1 MEREF
6 RTNSLQEQFS
16 PKETLRSIALSYHM
30 TTAITKQSLMSSQVI
45 LPTSSIESTDV
56 ERWMLQAQLSEE
68 YQVVRELGRGGMGV
82 IFLARDVALHRLVA
96 IKVLRHE
103 YAHSA
108 EHRER
113 FRREA
118 RVAARLTHPNV
129 VAVHSYGESPD
140 LVYLV
145 MRYVH
150 GESLG
155 VRLRREGRLK
165 PDVAR
170 RMLADLALVLEYAH
184 REGIV
189 HRDLKPENI
198 LLESGTDR
206 PLLTDFG
213 VALIRSADPSPDDVR
228 RAFGTPQYMS
238 PEQAAGEVD
247 LDGRSDIYS
256 LGVLAY
262 AMLTGDVPFDGPSFG
277 AIAAQHI
284 AAPHAPL
291 AEVTPHVP
299 HALAEVVEWCLE
311 KERGARW
318 QNARELHNALQACE
332 RGARGWFRRSAVTL
346 RGLGRTRVAAAL
358 AIVAAALK
366 QLVVRWPGI

>member
-1 MEREF
+1 
-6 RTNSLQEQFS
+6 
-16 PKETLRSIALSYHM
+16 
-30 TTAITKQSLMSSQVI
+30 MSSHANV
-45 LPTSSIESTDV
+45 PTSPSLDSTSDV
-56 ERWMLQAQLSEE
+56 ERQMLQTHLGEE

-103 YAHSA
+103 FAHSA

-129 VAVHSYGESPD
+129 VAVHTFGESPD

-155 VRLRREGRLK
+155 IRLRREGKLE
-165 PDVAR
+165 PETAR
-170 RMLADLALVLEYAH
+170 RLLVDLALVLEHAH

-198 LLESGTDR
+198 LLERGTDR

-213 VALIRSADPSPDDVR
+213 VALICSADPSPDEVR

-284 AAPHAPL
+284 AAPHEPL
-291 AEVTPHVP
+291 AEVAPHVP
-299 HALAEVVEWCLE
+299 RPLAEAIEWCLE
-311 KERGARW
+311 KERTARW
-318 QNARELHNALQACE
+318 QSARELHDALQACE
-332 RGARGWFRRSAVTL
+332 RSPRGWFRRSTIAL

-358 AIVAAALK
+358 AVVATALK
-366 QLVVRWPGI
+366 HVALRWPAI

>member
-1 MEREF
+1 
-6 RTNSLQEQFS
+6 
-16 PKETLRSIALSYHM
+16 
-30 TTAITKQSLMSSQVI
+30 MSSQ
-45 LPTSSIESTDV
+45 SIVPNNPSLDSTGDV
-56 ERWMLQAQLSEE
+56 ERQMLQAQLGEE

-96 IKVLRHE
+96 VKVLRHE
-103 YAHSA
+103 FAHSE

-118 RVAARLTHPNV
+118 RVAARLTHPNA
-129 VAVHSYGESPD
+129 VAVHTYGESPN

-155 VRLRREGRLK
+155 VRLRREGRLD

-170 RMLADLALVLEYAH
+170 GMLVELAQVLEHAH

-198 LLESGTDR
+198 LIERGTDR

-213 VALIRSADPSPDDVR
+213 VALICSADPSPDEVR

-284 AAPHAPL
+284 ATPHEPLAEAAPQVPRPL
-291 AEVTPHVP
+291 AEVI
-299 HALAEVVEWCLE
+299 EWCLE
-311 KERGARW
+311 KERTARW
-318 QNARELHNALQACE
+318 QSARELSDALRACE
-332 RGARGWFRRSAVTL
+332 QSARGWFRRSSIML

-358 AIVAAALK
+358 AIVATALK
-366 QLVVRWPGI
+366 HVVVRWPAI

>member
-1 MEREF
+1 
-6 RTNSLQEQFS
+6 
-16 PKETLRSIALSYHM
+16 
-30 TTAITKQSLMSSQVI
+30 MSSQTI
-45 LPTSSIESTDV
+45 FSINPSLESVSDV
-56 ERWMLQAQLSEE
+56 ERQMLQAQLGEE

-103 YAHSA
+103 YAHST

-113 FRREA
+113 FRRGA

-129 VAVHSYGESPD
+129 VAVHTYGESSD

-155 VRLRREGRLK
+155 VRLRREARID
-165 PDVAR
+165 PEVAR
-170 RMLADLALVLEYAH
+170 AMLADLALVLEHAH

-189 HRDLKPENI
+189 HRDLKPENVLI
-198 LLESGTDR
+198 ERGTDR

-213 VALIRSADPSPDDVR
+213 VALICSADPSPDDVR

-284 AAPHAPL
+284 AAPHEPL
-291 AEVTPHVP
+291 AEVAPHVP
-299 HALAEVVEWCLE
+299 RALAEVVEWCLE
-311 KERGARW
+311 KERTARW
-318 QNARELHNALQACE
+318 QTARELHDALQACE
-332 RGARGWFRRSAVTL
+332 RGRRGWIRRGGAVL
-346 RGLGRTRVAAAL
+346 RGLVAM
-358 AIVAAALK
+358 
-366 QLVVRWPGI
+366 

>member
-1 MEREF
+1 
-6 RTNSLQEQFS
+6 
-16 PKETLRSIALSYHM
+16 
-30 TTAITKQSLMSSQVI
+30 MSSQAI
-45 LPTSSIESTDV
+45 HPITSSPESPDIERS
-56 ERWMLQAQLSEE
+56 MLQAQLGEE

-82 IFLARDVALHRLVA
+82 IFLARDIALHRLVA

-103 YAHSA
+103 FAHSA
-108 EHRER
+108 DHRER

-129 VAVHSYGESPD
+129 VAVHTYGESPE
-140 LVYLV
+140 LVYLI

-155 VRLRREGRLK
+155 LRLRREGKLS
-165 PDVAR
+165 PDTAR
-170 RMLADLALVLEYAH
+170 RMLADLALVLEHAH

-213 VALIRSADPSPDDVR
+213 VALIRSADPTPDEVR

-277 AIAAQHI
+277 TIAAQHI
-284 AAPHAPL
+284 ATPHEPL
-291 AEVTPHVP
+291 AEVAPHVP
-299 HALAEVVEWCLE
+299 RPLAEVVEWCLE
-311 KERGARW
+311 KERSARW
-318 QNARELHNALQACE
+318 QNARELYDALQACE
-332 RGARGWFRRSAVTL
+332 RGARGWFRRSAITV
-346 RGLGRTRVAAAL
+346 RGLSRPRTAAAL
-358 AIVAAALK
+358 TIVGAALK
-366 QLVVRWPGI
+366 QLVMRWPAI

>member
-1 MEREF
+1 
-6 RTNSLQEQFS
+6 
-16 PKETLRSIALSYHM
+16 
-30 TTAITKQSLMSSQVI
+30 MSSQAI
-45 LPTSSIESTDV
+45 LPTNSSLESVSGIE
-56 ERWMLQAQLSEE
+56 RQMLQAQLGEE

-103 YAHSA
+103 FAHSA

-129 VAVHSYGESPD
+129 VAVHTYGESPN

-155 VRLRREGRLK
+155 VRLRREGRIQ
-165 PDVAR
+165 PETAR
-170 RMLADLALVLEYAH
+170 RLLVELALVLEHAH
-184 REGIV
+184 GEGIV

-198 LLESGTDR
+198 LLESGRPGGYPDR

-213 VALIRSADPSPDDVR
+213 VALICSADPSPDEVR

-284 AAPHAPL
+284 AAPHEPL
-291 AEVTPHVP
+291 ADAAPDVP
-299 HALAEVVEWCLE
+299 RALAEVVEWCLE
-311 KERGARW
+311 KERSARW
-318 QNARELHNALQACE
+318 QSARELYDALQACE
-332 RGARGWFRRSAVTL
+332 GGSRGWIRRSAAVL
-346 RGLGRTRVAAAL
+346 RGLGRSRVAAAL

-366 QLVVRWPGI
+366 QVVVRWPGI

>member
-1 MEREF
+1 MTSQAIRP
-6 RTNSLQEQFS
+6 TDSSLE
-16 PKETLRSIALSYHM
+16 
-30 TTAITKQSLMSSQVI
+30 SS
-45 LPTSSIESTDV
+45 DV
-56 ERWMLQAQLSEE
+56 ERSMLQVHLGED

-82 IFLARDVALHRLVA
+82 IFLARDIALHRLVA

-103 YAHSA
+103 YADSA

-129 VAVHSYGESPD
+129 VAVHTYGETPD
-140 LVYLV
+140 LVWLV

-155 VRLRREGRLK
+155 VRLRREGKLASET
-165 PDVAR
+165 AR
-170 RMLADLALVLEYAH
+170 KMLAELALVLEHAH

-198 LLESGTDR
+198 LLENGTDR

-284 AAPHAPL
+284 AAPHEPL
-291 AEVTPHVP
+291 AEVAPQVP
-299 HALAEVVEWCLE
+299 RPLAEVVEWCLE
-311 KERGARW
+311 KERTARW
-318 QNARELHNALQACE
+318 QNARELYNALQACE
-332 RGARGWFRRSAVTL
+332 RGARGWFRRSTITV
-346 RGLGRTRVAAAL
+346 RGLGRTRTAAAL
-358 AIVAAALK
+358 ALVGAALK
-366 QLVVRWPGI
+366 HLALRWPAI

>member
-1 MEREF
+1 
-6 RTNSLQEQFS
+6 
-16 PKETLRSIALSYHM
+16 
-30 TTAITKQSLMSSQVI
+30 MSSQAI
-45 LPTSSIESTDV
+45 RPTDSSFESSDV
-56 ERWMLQAQLSEE
+56 ERSMLQAQLGED

-82 IFLARDVALHRLVA
+82 IFLARDIALHRLVA

-103 YAHSA
+103 YVHSTD
-108 EHRER
+108 HRER

-129 VAVHSYGESPD
+129 VAVHTYGETPD
-140 LVYLV
+140 LVWLV

-155 VRLRREGRLK
+155 IRLRREGKLA
-165 PDVAR
+165 PEAAR
-170 RMLADLALVLEYAH
+170 KMLAELALVLDHAH

-198 LLESGTDR
+198 LLEHGTDR

-213 VALIRSADPSPDDVR
+213 VALICSADPSPDDVR

-247 LDGRSDIYS
+247 LDGRSDLYS

-284 AAPHAPL
+284 AAPHEPL
-291 AEVTPHVP
+291 AEVAPHVP
-299 HALAEVVEWCLE
+299 RPLAEVIEWCLE
-311 KERGARW
+311 KERTARW
-318 QNARELHNALQACE
+318 QNARELYGALQACE
-332 RGARGWFRRSAVTL
+332 RGARGWFRRSAVAL
-346 RGLGRTRVAAAL
+346 RGLSRPRTAAAL
-358 AIVAAALK
+358 TIIGAALK
-366 QLVVRWPGI
+366 QLVVRWPAI

>member
-1 MEREF
+1 MS
-6 RTNSLQEQFS
+6 THAILSSNSAPDAS
-16 PKETLRSIALSYHM
+16 G
-30 TTAITKQSLMSSQVI
+30 
-45 LPTSSIESTDV
+45 DV
-56 ERWMLQAQLSEE
+56 ERQMLQAELGDE

-82 IFLARDVALHRLVA
+82 IFLARDIALHRLVA

-103 YAHSA
+103 FAHSL

-129 VAVHSYGESPD
+129 VAVHAFGETPD

-155 VRLRREGRLK
+155 ARLRREGRIA
-165 PDVAR
+165 PERAR
-170 RMLADLALVLEYAH
+170 QLLTELALVLEYAH

-198 LLESGTDR
+198 LLESGTER

-213 VALIRSADPSPDDVR
+213 VALICSADPSPDEVR

-277 AIAAQHI
+277 TIAAQHI
-284 AAPHAPL
+284 ATPHEPL
-291 AEVTPHVP
+291 AEVAPHVP
-299 HALAEVVEWCLE
+299 KPLAEVVEWCLE
-311 KERGARW
+311 KERTARW
-318 QNARELHNALQACE
+318 QTARELHEALAAGAP
-332 RGARGWFRRSAVTL
+332 GARSWMRRSAAML
-346 RGLGRTRVAAAL
+346 RGLGRSRAAAAL
-358 AIVAAALK
+358 AVLAAPLK
-366 QLVVRWPGI
+366 HLVLRWPGI

>member
-1 MEREF
+1 
-6 RTNSLQEQFS
+6 
-16 PKETLRSIALSYHM
+16 M
-30 TTAITKQSLMSSQVI
+30 TSHAI
-45 LPTSSIESTDV
+45 LPIDPAPEPAADV
-56 ERWMLQAQLSEE
+56 ERQMLQAQLGEE

-82 IFLARDVALHRLVA
+82 IFLARDVKLHRLVA
-96 IKVLRHE
+96 VKVLRNE
-103 YAHSA
+103 FANSV

-129 VAVHSYGESPD
+129 VAVHTYGESPD

-155 VRLRREGRLK
+155 ARLRREGRIE
-165 PDVAR
+165 PESTR
-170 RMLADLALVLEYAH
+170 RLLADLALVLEHAH

-206 PLLTDFG
+206 PMLTDFG
-213 VALIRSADPSPDDVR
+213 VALICSADPAPDEVR

-277 AIAAQHI
+277 VIAAQHI
-284 AAPHAPL
+284 AEPHEPIADAAPHVPKPL
-291 AEVTPHVP
+291 AEVI
-299 HALAEVVEWCLE
+299 EWCLE
-311 KERGARW
+311 KERTARW
-318 QNARELHNALQACE
+318 QSARELYDALMACQ
-332 RGARGWFRRSAVTL
+332 RGTRGWMRRGTAAL
-346 RGLGRTRVAAAL
+346 RGLGRSRVAAIL
-358 AIVAAALK
+358 AMIAAPLK
-366 QLVVRWPGI
+366 HLVLRWPGI

>member
-1 MEREF
+1 
-6 RTNSLQEQFS
+6 
-16 PKETLRSIALSYHM
+16 
-30 TTAITKQSLMSSQVI
+30 MSSPAI
-45 LPTSSIESTDV
+45 HPTSSSLEPSDIE
-56 ERWMLQAQLSEE
+56 RAMLQAQLGEE

-118 RVAARLTHPNV
+118 RVAARLTHPNA
-129 VAVHSYGESPD
+129 VAVHTYGESPD
-140 LVYLV
+140 LVYLI

-150 GESLG
+150 GESLSA
-155 VRLRREGRLK
+155 RLRREGRLS
-165 PDVAR
+165 PATAR
-170 RMLADLALVLEYAH
+170 KMLAELALVLEHAH

-198 LLESGTDR
+198 LLEGGTDR

-213 VALIRSADPSPDDVR
+213 VALICSADPSPDDVR

-284 AAPHAPL
+284 AAPHEPL
-291 AEVTPHVP
+291 AEVAPHVP
-299 HALAEVVEWCLE
+299 RPLAEVIEWCLE
-311 KERGARW
+311 KERNARW
-318 QNARELHNALQACE
+318 QNARELYNALQACE
-332 RGARGWFRRSAVTL
+332 RGARGWFRRSAIAF
-346 RGLGRTRVAAAL
+346 RGLGRTRTAAAL
-358 AIVAAALK
+358 TIVGAALK
-366 QLVVRWPGI
+366 HLVVRWPGI

>member
-1 MEREF
+1 MSHA
-6 RTNSLQEQFS
+6 TLQ
-16 PKETLRSIALSYHM
+16 TDLSFDAH
-30 TTAITKQSLMSSQVI
+30 S
-45 LPTSSIESTDV
+45 DV
-56 ERWMLQAQLSEE
+56 ERQMLQAHLGAE

-82 IFLARDVALHRLVA
+82 IFLARDITLHRLVA
-96 IKVLRHE
+96 IKVLRNE
-103 YAHSA
+103 YAHS
-108 EHRER
+108 EQHRER

-155 VRLRREGRLK
+155 VRLRREGRIQ
-165 PDVAR
+165 PEVAR
-170 RMLADLALVLEYAH
+170 KMLVELALVLEYAH

-198 LLESGTDR
+198 LLEHGTDR

-213 VALIRSADPSPDDVR
+213 VALICSADPSPDEVR

-284 AAPHAPL
+284 AAPHEPL
-291 AEVTPHVP
+291 AEIAPHVP
-299 HALAEVVEWCLE
+299 RDLAEVVEWCLE
-311 KERGARW
+311 KERAARW
-318 QNARELHNALQACE
+318 QTARELHDALAACE
-332 RGARGWFRRSAVTL
+332 RGSRSWMRRRRTGIFNVGRPRSAA
-346 RGLGRTRVAAAL
+346 GLAMVATT
-358 AIVAAALK
+358 VK
-366 QLVVRWPGI
+366 QLLMRWPGI

>member
-1 MEREF
+1 
-6 RTNSLQEQFS
+6 
-16 PKETLRSIALSYHM
+16 
-30 TTAITKQSLMSSQVI
+30 MSSQAI
-45 LPTSSIESTDV
+45 HPINSPSESSDIERS
-56 ERWMLQAQLSEE
+56 MLQGQLGEE

-82 IFLARDVALHRLVA
+82 IFLARDIALHRLVA
-96 IKVLRHE
+96 VKVLRHE

-129 VAVHSYGESPD
+129 VAVHTYGESPD
-140 LVYLV
+140 LVYLI

-155 VRLRREGRLK
+155 LRLRREGKLS
-165 PDVAR
+165 PDTAR
-170 RMLADLALVLEYAH
+170 RMLADLALVLEHAH

-198 LLESGTDR
+198 LLEHGTDR

-213 VALIRSADPSPDDVR
+213 VALIRSADPSPDEVR

-284 AAPHAPL
+284 AAPHEPL
-291 AEVTPHVP
+291 AEVAPHVP
-299 HALAEVVEWCLE
+299 RPLAEVIEWCLE
-311 KERGARW
+311 KERNARW
-318 QNARELHNALQACE
+318 QNARELYDALQACE
-332 RGARGWFRRSAVTL
+332 RGARGWFRRGAITF
-346 RGLGRTRVAAAL
+346 RGLGRPRTAAAL
-358 AIVAAALK
+358 TIVGAALK
-366 QLVVRWPGI
+366 QLVMRWPAI

>member
-1 MEREF
+1 
-6 RTNSLQEQFS
+6 
-16 PKETLRSIALSYHM
+16 
-30 TTAITKQSLMSSQVI
+30 MSSHAI
-45 LPTSSIESTDV
+45 LPSDSSLASPDDT
-56 ERWMLQAQLSEE
+56 ERQMLHAQLGEE

-82 IFLARDVALHRLVA
+82 IFLARDVKLHRLVA

-103 YAHSA
+103 FAHSP

-129 VAVHSYGESPD
+129 VAVHTYGETPD

-145 MRYVH
+145 MRYVR

-155 VRLRREGRLK
+155 ARLRREGRIA
-165 PDVAR
+165 PESAR
-170 RMLADLALVLEYAH
+170 TLLAELALVLEYAH

-198 LLESGTDR
+198 LLERGSDR
-206 PLLTDFG
+206 PMLTDFG

-277 AIAAQHI
+277 VIAAQHI
-284 AAPHAPL
+284 AEPHQPVADV
-291 AEVTPHVP
+291 APHVP
-299 HALAEVVEWCLE
+299 KPLAEVVEWCLE

-318 QNARELHNALQACE
+318 QSARELHDALIACD
-332 RGARGWFRRSAVTL
+332 R
-346 RGLGRTRVAAAL
+346 
-358 AIVAAALK
+358 
-366 QLVVRWPGI
+366 

>member
-1 MEREF
+1 
-6 RTNSLQEQFS
+6 
-16 PKETLRSIALSYHM
+16 
-30 TTAITKQSLMSSQVI
+30 MSSHAI
-45 LPTSSIESTDV
+45 HPITSSPESSDIERS
-56 ERWMLQAQLSEE
+56 MLQAQLGEE

-82 IFLARDVALHRLVA
+82 IFLARDIALHRLVA

-103 YAHSA
+103 FAHSA
-108 EHRER
+108 DHRER

-129 VAVHSYGESPD
+129 VAVHTYGESPE
-140 LVYLV
+140 LVYLI

-155 VRLRREGRLK
+155 LRLRREGKLS
-165 PDVAR
+165 PDTAR
-170 RMLADLALVLEYAH
+170 RMLADLALVLEHAH

-213 VALIRSADPSPDDVR
+213 VALIRSADPTPDEVR

-277 AIAAQHI
+277 TIAAQHI
-284 AAPHAPL
+284 ATPHEPL
-291 AEVTPHVP
+291 AEVAPHVP
-299 HALAEVVEWCLE
+299 RPLAEVVEWCLE
-311 KERGARW
+311 KERSARW
-318 QNARELHNALQACE
+318 QNARELYDALQACE
-332 RGARGWFRRSAVTL
+332 RGARGWFRRSAITF
-346 RGLGRTRVAAAL
+346 RGLSRPRTAAAMT
-358 AIVAAALK
+358 IVGAALK
-366 QLVVRWPGI
+366 QLVMRWPAI

>member
-1 MEREF
+1 M
-6 RTNSLQEQFS
+6 
-16 PKETLRSIALSYHM
+16 SIQA
-30 TTAITKQSLMSSQVI
+30 I
-45 LPTSSIESTDV
+45 LPIHSSLESVSDV
-56 ERWMLQAQLSEE
+56 ERQMLQAQLGED

-103 YAHSA
+103 FAHSE

-155 VRLRREGRLK
+155 VRLRREGRIK
-165 PDVAR
+165 PETAR
-170 RMLADLALVLEYAH
+170 RLLAELSLVLEHAH

-198 LLESGTDR
+198 LLERGSDR

-213 VALIRSADPSPDDVR
+213 VALICSADPSPDEVR

-284 AAPHAPL
+284 ATPHEPL
-291 AEVTPHVP
+291 AENAPEVP
-299 HALAEVVEWCLE
+299 RALAEVVEWCLE
-311 KERGARW
+311 KERNARW
-318 QNARELHNALQACE
+318 QSARELHDALQACA
-332 RGARGWFRRSAVTL
+332 GGSRGWIRRSAAVL
-346 RGLGRTRVAAAL
+346 RGLGRSRVAAAL
-358 AIVAAALK
+358 AIVVTAMK
-366 QLVVRWPGI
+366 QVAVRWPGI

>member
-1 MEREF
+1 MDT
-6 RTNSLQEQFS
+6 RTLLSTS
-16 PKETLRSIALSYHM
+16 SSIAA
-30 TTAITKQSLMSSQVI
+30 TA
-45 LPTSSIESTDV
+45 DADA
-56 ERWMLQAQLSEE
+56 ERRMLQAQLGED

-82 IFLARDVALHRLVA
+82 IFLARDVKLHRLVA
-96 IKVLRHE
+96 VKVLRQE
-103 YAHSA
+103 FAHSE

-129 VAVHSYGESPD
+129 VAVHTYDESPD

-155 VRLRREGRLK
+155 VRLRREGRLDAE
-165 PDVAR
+165 PAR
-170 RMLADLALVLEYAH
+170 RMLAELALALEHAH
-184 REGIV
+184 REGVV

-198 LLESGTDR
+198 LLEHGTDR

-213 VALIRSADPSPDDVR
+213 VALICSADPGPDDVQ

-247 LDGRSDIYS
+247 LDGRSDVYS

-262 AMLTGDVPFDGPSFG
+262 AMLSGDVPFDGPSFG

-284 AAPHAPL
+284 AAPHEPL
-291 AEVTPHVP
+291 AEVAPNVP
-299 HALAEVVEWCLE
+299 RPLAEVIEWCLE
-311 KERGARW
+311 KERSARW
-318 QNARELHNALQACE
+318 QNARELYTALQACE
-332 RGARGWFRRSAVTL
+332 RGARGWFRRNAITF
-346 RGLGRTRVAAAL
+346 RGLGRTRTAAAL
-358 AIVAAALK
+358 TLVGAALK
-366 QLVVRWPGI
+366 HLVMRWPAI

>member
-1 MEREF
+1 
-6 RTNSLQEQFS
+6 
-16 PKETLRSIALSYHM
+16 
-30 TTAITKQSLMSSQVI
+30 MSSQAI
-45 LPTSSIESTDV
+45 LPSNSSLESPDDT
-56 ERWMLQAQLSEE
+56 ERSMLQAQLGEE

-103 YAHSA
+103 FAHSA

-118 RVAARLTHPNV
+118 RVAARLTHPNA
-129 VAVHSYGESPD
+129 VAVHTYGESPD

-155 VRLRREGRLK
+155 VRLRREGRIE
-165 PDVAR
+165 PDAAR
-170 RMLADLALVLEYAH
+170 GMLADLALVLEHAH

-198 LLESGTDR
+198 LLEHGTDR

-213 VALIRSADPSPDDVR
+213 VAFICSADPSPDEVR

-284 AAPHAPL
+284 AAPHEPL
-291 AEVTPHVP
+291 AEVAPHVP
-299 HALAEVVEWCLE
+299 RPLAEVVEWCLE
-311 KERGARW
+311 KERTARW
-318 QNARELHNALQACE
+318 QSARELYDAFQACE
-332 RGARGWFRRSAVTL
+332 RGTRGWIRRSAAVL
-346 RGLGRTRVAAAL
+346 RGLGRTRTAAAL
-358 AIVAAALK
+358 AIVTASLK
-366 QLVVRWPGI
+366 QLIVRWPAI

>member
-1 MEREF
+1 VTPAIEAFPMISRAIVPPSF
-6 RTNSLQEQFS
+6 
-16 PKETLRSIALSYHM
+16 ALES
-30 TTAITKQSLMSSQVI
+30 QS
-45 LPTSSIESTDV
+45 DV
-56 ERWMLQAQLSEE
+56 ERQMLQAQLGDQ

-103 YAHSA
+103 FANSA

-113 FRREA
+113 CRREA

-129 VAVHSYGESPD
+129 VAVHAYGESPD

-155 VRLRREGRLK
+155 VRLRREGRIA
-165 PDVAR
+165 PETAR
-170 RMLADLALVLEYAH
+170 KLLADLALVLEYAH

-213 VALIRSADPSPDDVR
+213 VALICSADPSPDEVR

-277 AIAAQHI
+277 VIAAQHI
-284 AAPHAPL
+284 AEPHVPL
-291 AEVTPHVP
+291 AEAAPDVPTP
-299 HALAEVVEWCLE
+299 LAEVVEWCLE
-311 KERGARW
+311 KERSARW
-318 QNARELHNALQACE
+318 QTARELHQALEACAP
-332 RGARGWFRRSAVTL
+332 GTRGWMRRSAAAL
-346 RGLGRTRVAAAL
+346 RGLGRSKSAAAL
-358 AIVAAALK
+358 TIVVTSLK
-366 QLVVRWPGI
+366 HLIMRWPAI

>member
-1 MEREF
+1 MN
-6 RTNSLQEQFS
+6 TN
-16 PKETLRSIALSYHM
+16 A
-30 TTAITKQSLMSSQVI
+30 I
-45 LPTSSIESTDV
+45 LPSNYSLESSSDV
-56 ERWMLQAQLSEE
+56 ERQMLQAQLGEQ

-96 IKVLRHE
+96 IKMLRHE
-103 YAHSA
+103 YAHS
-108 EHRER
+108 EQHRER

-129 VAVHSYGESPD
+129 VAVHTYGETPD

-155 VRLRREGRLK
+155 VRLRREGRIA
-165 PDVAR
+165 PEPAR
-170 RMLADLALVLEYAH
+170 KLLADLALVLEYAH

-198 LLESGTDR
+198 LLERGSDR

-213 VALIRSADPSPDDVR
+213 VALICSADPSPDEVR

-262 AMLTGDVPFDGPSFG
+262 AMLTGDVPFDGPSFE

-284 AAPHAPL
+284 ATPHEPLAEAAPDVPKPL
-291 AEVTPHVP
+291 AEVI
-299 HALAEVVEWCLE
+299 EWCLE
-311 KERGARW
+311 KERTARW
-318 QNARELHNALQACE
+318 QTARELHEALAACAP
-332 RGARGWFRRSAVTL
+332 GATGWVRRSAAVI
-346 RGLGRTRVAAAL
+346 RGLGRSRTAAAL
-358 AIVAAALK
+358 TVVAASLK
-366 QLVVRWPGI
+366 QLMLRWPGI

>member
-1 MEREF
+1 
-6 RTNSLQEQFS
+6 
-16 PKETLRSIALSYHM
+16 
-30 TTAITKQSLMSSQVI
+30 MSSGAF
-45 LPTSSIESTDV
+45 LSTDSTLESASDI
-56 ERWMLQAQLSEE
+56 ERQMLQMHLGDE

-82 IFLARDVALHRLVA
+82 IFLARDIALHRLVA
-96 IKVLRHE
+96 IKVLRQE

-155 VRLRREGRLK
+155 VRLRREGLIE
-165 PDVAR
+165 PAAAR
-170 RMLADLALVLEYAH
+170 RLLAELALVLEHAH

-198 LLESGTDR
+198 LLERGVPSGSPDR

-213 VALIRSADPSPDDVR
+213 VALICSADPSPDEVR

-284 AAPHAPL
+284 ASPHVPL
-291 AEVTPHVP
+291 AEAAPHVP
-299 HALAEVVEWCLE
+299 RALAEVVEWCLE
-311 KERGARW
+311 KERNARW
-318 QNARELHNALQACE
+318 QSARELYDALEACE
-332 RGARGWFRRSAVTL
+332 RSTRGWIRRGAAVL
-346 RGLGRTRVAAAL
+346 RGLGRTRVAAML
-358 AIVAAALK
+358 
-366 QLVVRWPGI
+366 

>member
-1 MEREF
+1 
-6 RTNSLQEQFS
+6 
-16 PKETLRSIALSYHM
+16 
-30 TTAITKQSLMSSQVI
+30 MSSQAI
-45 LPTSSIESTDV
+45 LPTNSSLDSVSDV
-56 ERWMLQAQLSEE
+56 ERQMLQAHLGDD

-103 YAHSA
+103 FAHSA

-129 VAVHSYGESPD
+129 VAVHTYGESPT

-155 VRLRREGRLK
+155 VRLRREGQIE
-165 PDVAR
+165 PEAAR
-170 RMLADLALVLEYAH
+170 KLLVELALVLEHAH

-198 LLESGTDR
+198 LLEHGTDR

-213 VALIRSADPSPDDVR
+213 VALICSADPSPDEVR

-284 AAPHAPL
+284 ATPHEPL
-291 AEVTPHVP
+291 EDAAPHVP
-299 HALAEVVEWCLE
+299 RPLAEVVEWCLE
-311 KERGARW
+311 KERTARW
-318 QNARELHNALQACE
+318 QTARELHDALAACAP
-332 RGARGWFRRSAVTL
+332 GSRGWMRRSAAML
-346 RGLGRTRVAAAL
+346 RGLGRSRAAAAL
-358 AIVAAALK
+358 AIIGTTL
-366 QLVVRWPGI
+366 RF

>member
-1 MEREF
+1 
-6 RTNSLQEQFS
+6 
-16 PKETLRSIALSYHM
+16 
-30 TTAITKQSLMSSQVI
+30 MSSQAI
-45 LPTSSIESTDV
+45 LPTNSSLESVSDV
-56 ERWMLQAQLSEE
+56 ERQKLQAQLGEN

-103 YAHSA
+103 FAHSA

-118 RVAARLTHPNV
+118 RVAARLTHPSV

-140 LVYLV
+140 LIYLV

-155 VRLRREGRLK
+155 VRLRREGRIE
-165 PDVAR
+165 PETAR
-170 RMLADLALVLEYAH
+170 RLLAELALVLEYAH

-198 LLESGTDR
+198 LLERGSDR

-213 VALIRSADPSPDDVR
+213 VALICSADPSPDEVR

-284 AAPHAPL
+284 AAPHEPL
-291 AEVTPHVP
+291 AEAAPAVP
-299 HALAEVVEWCLE
+299 RALAEVVEWCLE
-311 KERGARW
+311 KERNARW
-318 QNARELHNALQACE
+318 QSARELHDALQACA
-332 RGARGWFRRSAVTL
+332 GGSRGWIRRGTAVL
-346 RGLGRTRVAAAL
+346 RGLGRSRVAAAL
-358 AIVAAALK
+358 AIVVTALK
-366 QLVVRWPGI
+366 QVAVRWPGI

>member
-1 MEREF
+1 
-6 RTNSLQEQFS
+6 
-16 PKETLRSIALSYHM
+16 
-30 TTAITKQSLMSSQVI
+30 MSSQAI
-45 LPTSSIESTDV
+45 LPTNLSLESASDV
-56 ERWMLQAQLSEE
+56 ERLMLQMQLGED

-103 YAHSA
+103 FAHSE

-129 VAVHSYGESPD
+129 VAVHSYGESAD

-155 VRLRREGRLK
+155 ARLRREGRIE
-165 PDVAR
+165 PAATR
-170 RMLADLALVLEYAH
+170 RLLAELALVLEYAH

-198 LLESGTDR
+198 LLERGTDR

-284 AAPHAPL
+284 ATPHEPL
-291 AEVTPHVP
+291 ADAAPDVP
-299 HALAEVVEWCLE
+299 RALAEVVEWCLE
-311 KERGARW
+311 KERTARW
-318 QNARELHNALQACE
+318 QSARELHEALEACE
-332 RGARGWFRRSAVTL
+332 HGGRGWIRRGAAVL
-346 RGLGRTRVAAAL
+346 RGLGRSRVAAAL
-358 AIVAAALK
+358 AVITAALRY
-366 QLVVRWPGI
+366 LAI

>member
-1 MEREF
+1 
-6 RTNSLQEQFS
+6 
-16 PKETLRSIALSYHM
+16 
-30 TTAITKQSLMSSQVI
+30 MSSQAI
-45 LPTSSIESTDV
+45 LPTNPSLESVSDV
-56 ERWMLQAQLSEE
+56 ERQMLQAHLGEE

-82 IFLARDVALHRLVA
+82 IFLARDVVLHRLVA

-103 YAHSA
+103 YAQSTD
-108 EHRER
+108 HRER

-155 VRLRREGRLK
+155 VRLRREGRIAAE
-165 PDVAR
+165 PAR
-170 RMLADLALVLEYAH
+170 KLLTDLALVLEHAH
-184 REGIV
+184 HEGIV

-198 LLESGTDR
+198 LLERGTGR

-277 AIAAQHI
+277 VIAAQHI
-284 AAPHAPL
+284 GA
-291 AEVTPHVP
+291 PHVP
-299 HALAEVVEWCLE
+299 LADAAPDVPRALAEVVEWCLE
-311 KERGARW
+311 KEPTARW
-318 QNARELHNALQACE
+318 QTARELYNALQACE
-332 RGARGWFRRSAVTL
+332 GGTRGWIRRSAAVF
-346 RGLGRTRVAAAL
+346 RGLGRSRAAAAL
-358 AIVAAALK
+358 AVITAALK
-366 QLVVRWPGI
+366 HLM

>member
-1 MEREF
+1 
-6 RTNSLQEQFS
+6 
-16 PKETLRSIALSYHM
+16 
-30 TTAITKQSLMSSQVI
+30 
-45 LPTSSIESTDV
+45 
-56 ERWMLQAQLSEE
+56 MLQAQLGED

-82 IFLARDVALHRLVA
+82 IFLARDVKLHRLVA
-96 IKVLRHE
+96 VKVLRQE
-103 YAHSA
+103 FAHSE

-129 VAVHSYGESPD
+129 VAVHTYDESPD

-155 VRLRREGRLK
+155 VRLRREGK
-165 PDVAR
+165 IEAESAR
-170 RMLADLALVLEYAH
+170 RMLAELALALEHAH
-184 REGIV
+184 REGVV

-198 LLESGTDR
+198 LLEHGTDR

-213 VALIRSADPSPDDVR
+213 VALICSADPGPDDVQ

-247 LDGRSDIYS
+247 LDGRSDVYS

-262 AMLTGDVPFDGPSFG
+262 AMLSGDVPFDGPSFG

-291 AEVTPHVP
+291 AEVAPGLP
-299 HALAEVVEWCLE
+299 GALVAVVERCLA
-311 KERGARW
+311 KERGDRW
-318 QNARELHNALQACE
+318 QSARELHDALVACE
-332 RGARGWFRRSAVTL
+332 RRPRGLGWVTRGALGL
-346 RGLGRTRVAAAL
+346 RGLGRSRVAAAV
-358 AIVAAALK
+358 AVAATALK
-366 QLVVRWPGI
+366 HLMLRWPGI

>member
-1 MEREF
+1 
-6 RTNSLQEQFS
+6 
-16 PKETLRSIALSYHM
+16 
-30 TTAITKQSLMSSQVI
+30 MSSQAI
-45 LPTSSIESTDV
+45 LPINSSLESVSDV
-56 ERWMLQAQLSEE
+56 ERQMLQAQLGEE

-103 YAHSA
+103 FASSD

-129 VAVHSYGESPD
+129 VAVHTYGESPD

-155 VRLRREGRLK
+155 VRLRREGRIA
-165 PDVAR
+165 PESAR
-170 RMLADLALVLEYAH
+170 KLLAELALVLEHAH

-189 HRDLKPENI
+189 HRDLKPENV

-213 VALIRSADPSPDDVR
+213 VALICSADPSPDEVR

-284 AAPHAPL
+284 AAPHEPL
-291 AEVTPHVP
+291 AENAPDVP
-299 HALAEVVEWCLE
+299 RALGEVVEWCLE
-311 KERGARW
+311 KERSARW
-318 QNARELHNALQACE
+318 QSARELYDALQACE
-332 RGARGWFRRSAVTL
+332 GGSRGWMRRSAAVL
-346 RGLGRTRVAAAL
+346 RGLGRSRAAAAL
-358 AIVAAALK
+358 AIVVTAVK
-366 QLVVRWPGI
+366 QVVVRWPGI

>member
-1 MEREF
+1 
-6 RTNSLQEQFS
+6 
-16 PKETLRSIALSYHM
+16 
-30 TTAITKQSLMSSQVI
+30 MSSQAI
-45 LPTSSIESTDV
+45 LPIHSSTLESTNDV
-56 ERWMLQAQLSEE
+56 ERQMLQAQLGED

-82 IFLARDVALHRLVA
+82 IFLARDVKLHRLVA
-96 IKVLRHE
+96 VKVLRHE
-103 YAHSA
+103 FAHSE

-129 VAVHSYGESPD
+129 VAVHTYGESPD

-150 GESLG
+150 GEFLG
-155 VRLRREGRLK
+155 ARLRREGRIE
-165 PDVAR
+165 PETAR
-170 RMLADLALVLEYAH
+170 KLLAELALVLEYAH

-198 LLESGTDR
+198 LLEHGTDR

-213 VALIRSADPSPDDVR
+213 VALVRAADPSPDDVR

-277 AIAAQHI
+277 VIAAQHI
-284 AAPHAPL
+284 AEPHQPVADV
-291 AEVTPHVP
+291 APHVP
-299 HALAEVVEWCLE
+299 KPLAEVVEWCLE

-318 QNARELHNALQACE
+318 QSARELHDALIACD
-332 RGARGWFRRSAVTL
+332 R
-346 RGLGRTRVAAAL
+346 
-358 AIVAAALK
+358 
-366 QLVVRWPGI
+366 

>member
-1 MEREF
+1 
-6 RTNSLQEQFS
+6 
-16 PKETLRSIALSYHM
+16 
-30 TTAITKQSLMSSQVI
+30 MSTQAI
-45 LPTSSIESTDV
+45 LPSSYSPASSSHDV
-56 ERWMLQAQLSEE
+56 ERQMLHAQLGEQ

-103 YAHSA
+103 FAHSA

-129 VAVHSYGESPD
+129 VAVHTYGESPD
-140 LVYLV
+140 LVYLI

-155 VRLRREGRLK
+155 VRLRREGRI
-165 PDVAR
+165 PAEPAR
-170 RMLADLALVLEYAH
+170 RLLADLALVLEHAH

-198 LLESGTDR
+198 LLERGTDR

-213 VALIRSADPSPDDVR
+213 VALICSADPSPDEVR

-284 AAPHAPL
+284 ASPHEPL
-291 AEVTPHVP
+291 AEVAPGLP
-299 HALAEVVEWCLE
+299 SALVDVVERCLE
-311 KERGARW
+311 KERAARW
-318 QNARELHNALQACE
+318 QTARELYDALAACE
-332 RGARGWFRRSAVTL
+332 RGTRGWMRRSAAAL
-346 RGLGRTRVAAAL
+346 RGLGRSRAAAAL
-358 AIVAAALK
+358 ALLAATLAYLS
-366 QLVVRWPGI
+366 

>member
-1 MEREF
+1 MTSQAIRPINSSLESASDIER
-6 RTNSLQEQFS
+6 Q
-16 PKETLRSIALSYHM
+16 
-30 TTAITKQSLMSSQVI
+30 
-45 LPTSSIESTDV
+45 
-56 ERWMLQAQLSEE
+56 MLQAQLGDD

-103 YAHSA
+103 FAHSE

-129 VAVHSYGESPD
+129 VAVHTYGETPD

-155 VRLRREGRLK
+155 VRLRREGRIK
-165 PDVAR
+165 PEVAR
-170 RMLADLALVLEYAH
+170 RLLGELALVLEHAH
-184 REGIV
+184 GEGIV

-198 LLESGTDR
+198 LLERGTDR

-213 VALIRSADPSPDDVR
+213 VALIRSADPSPDEVR

-284 AAPHAPL
+284 ATPHEPL
-291 AEVTPHVP
+291 ADNAPEVPR
-299 HALAEVVEWCLE
+299 ALAEVVEWCLE
-311 KERGARW
+311 KERSARW
-318 QNARELHNALQACE
+318 QSARELHDALQACE
-332 RGARGWFRRSAVTL
+332 GGSRGWIRRSAAVL
-346 RGLGRTRVAAAL
+346 RGLGRSRVAAAL
-358 AIVAAALK
+358 
-366 QLVVRWPGI
+366 

>member
-1 MEREF
+1 MSTQTIHPSSYSLEPLVDMER
-6 RTNSLQEQFS
+6 S
-16 PKETLRSIALSYHM
+16 M
-30 TTAITKQSLMSSQVI
+30 V
-45 LPTSSIESTDV
+45 
-56 ERWMLQAQLSEE
+56 QARLGEE

-103 YAHSA
+103 FAHSA

-129 VAVHSYGESPD
+129 VAVHTYGESPD

-155 VRLRREGRLK
+155 TRLRREGRIE
-165 PDVAR
+165 PEAAR
-170 RMLADLALVLEYAH
+170 RLLADLALVLEHAH

-198 LLESGTDR
+198 LLEQGTDR

-213 VALIRSADPSPDDVR
+213 VALICSADPSPDEVR

-284 AAPHAPL
+284 AAPHVPL
-291 AEVTPHVP
+291 AEAAPHVP
-299 HALAEVVEWCLE
+299 RELAEVVEWCLE
-311 KERGARW
+311 KERTARW
-318 QNARELHNALQACE
+318 QTARELYEALQACE
-332 RGARGWFRRSAVTL
+332 KGTRGWLRRSAAAL
-346 RGLGRTRVAAAL
+346 RGLGRTRTAAAL
-358 AIVAAALK
+358 AIVTASLK
-366 QLVVRWPGI
+366 QIIMRWPGI

>member
-1 MEREF
+1 
-6 RTNSLQEQFS
+6 
-16 PKETLRSIALSYHM
+16 
-30 TTAITKQSLMSSQVI
+30 MSNVI
-45 LPTSSIESTDV
+45 LPTYSSLDSSSDF
-56 ERWMLQAQLSEE
+56 ERQMLQAHLGGE

-82 IFLARDVALHRLVA
+82 IFLARDIALHRLVA
-96 IKVLRHE
+96 IKVLRQE
-103 YAHSA
+103 YAHS
-108 EHRER
+108 EQHRER

-118 RVAARLTHPNV
+118 RAAARLTHPNV

-155 VRLRREGRLK
+155 ARLRREGRIK
-165 PDVAR
+165 PEPAR
-170 RMLADLALVLEYAH
+170 RLLAELALVLEYAH

-198 LLESGTDR
+198 LLEHGTDR

-213 VALIRSADPSPDDVR
+213 VALICSADPSPDEVR

-277 AIAAQHI
+277 AIAAQHT
-284 AAPHAPL
+284 AAPHEPIAD
-291 AEVTPHVP
+291 AAPHVP
-299 HALAEVVEWCLE
+299 RDLAEVVEWCLE
-311 KERGARW
+311 KERTARW
-318 QNARELHNALQACE
+318 RPSNSSLPPPAGRS
-332 RGARGWFRRSAVTL
+332 RGRLDGML
-346 RGLGRTRVAAAL
+346 L
-358 AIVAAALK
+358 
-366 QLVVRWPGI
+366 

>member
-1 MEREF
+1 
-6 RTNSLQEQFS
+6 
-16 PKETLRSIALSYHM
+16 
-30 TTAITKQSLMSSQVI
+30 MSSQAI
-45 LPTSSIESTDV
+45 LPTNSSLDSASDV
-56 ERWMLQAQLSEE
+56 ERQMLQAQLGEE

-96 IKVLRHE
+96 IKVLRYE
-103 YAHSA
+103 YANSA

-155 VRLRREGRLK
+155 VRLRREGRIK
-165 PDVAR
+165 PQTAR
-170 RMLADLALVLEYAH
+170 RLLAELALVLEHAH

-198 LLESGTDR
+198 LLERGTDR

-213 VALIRSADPSPDDVR
+213 VALICSADPSPDDVR

-284 AAPHAPL
+284 AAPHEPL
-291 AEVTPHVP
+291 AEVAPDVP
-299 HALAEVVEWCLE
+299 RPLAEVVEWCLE

-318 QNARELHNALQACE
+318 QSARELHDALQACE
-332 RGARGWFRRSAVTL
+332 GGSRGWIRRRAAAL
-346 RGLGRTRVAAAL
+346 RGLGRSRVAAAL
-358 AIVAAALK
+358 AVITGAL
-366 QLVVRWPGI
+366 RI